1 MLNLSGK
8 GTTPSTLF
16 FFLLLLFIYLFC
28 FVLFLLCVSVWREL
42 CFVSSCLCIFLREQL
57 LYLFYGNQSF
67 NSTFDVFYFLFFYFV
82 VCERVH
88 LESIVF
94 FLVSCVDL
102 TAIVFG
108 LHVVDGSWRMVIGI

>member
-1 MLNLSGK
+1 M
-8 GTTPSTLF
+8 
-16 FFLLLLFIYLFC
+16 
-28 FVLFLLCVSVWREL
+28 
-42 CFVSSCLCIFLREQL
+42 
-57 LYLFYGNQSF
+57 YLFYGNQSF

-102 TAIVFG
+102 MAIVFG